1 MKLWIEKYW
10 GTRYFALY
18 DRDKND
24 ELVASFAYKTGA
36 LHVKGLLEEF
46 DEKLRAATNGKG
58 VDGKVKPI
66 S

>member
-10 GTRYFALY
+10 GTRFFALY

-24 ELVASFAYKTGA
+24 ELVALFAYKTDA

-46 DEKLRAATNGKG
+46 GEKLRAVTNGKG
-58 VDGKVKPI
+58 VHGK
-66 S
+66 

>member
-10 GTRYFALY
+10 GTRFFALY

-24 ELVASFAYKTGA
+24 ELVALFAYKTGA

-46 DEKLRAATNGKG
+46 EEKLRAASNGEG
-58 VDGKVKPI
+58 VHGKSKD
-66 S
+66 